1 MMVFSLYFLFIFY
14 LSHGVFASGCNQR
27 FYEYDSFVCVCNE
40 NSCDEFAPVVYPS
53 RGSYK
58 VITSSRDEFRFEETT
73 SNFSDVSAGSVRIF
87 VNTSDTL
94 QTMLG
99 FGGAFTDSTGIGV
112 TKLSSALQEEF
123 AKQYFSTNGI
133 EYNLGRVP
141 IAGSD
146 FSTHPYSYDDF
157 EGDVELTNFSLTFED
172 FHYKIPLMKAADD
185 LSEREFRFLA
195 TPWAPP
201 SWMKTNGMFNGSGK
215 LIPEFQQPWANYF
228 VKFFDSYKQEGI
240 NFHSLTVQNEPFAGT
255 TDYGWNCCHF
265 SAEDE
270 KVFVRDYLGPTL
282 QTAGYDGLKLIIGD
296 ASRGAFPEYIRN
308 ILEDEDCSAFV
319 DGIAVHWYEDKEVPA
334 SVLTLTHNDFPDK
347 FLLYTESCNGY
358 LPDSGNHV
366 HLGSW
371 ARGQNYAED
380 IIENVNHWSSGW
392 IDWNLALDLVG
403 GPNWASNNVDAP
415 VIVNETANEFY
426 KQPMFYALGH
436 FSKFIP
442 EGTVHIGSSITLVES
457 IGNPVGGI
465 DASAFVRLDGYIITV
480 VLNTNTEAT
489 TVLLED
495 DLGNQIQHDLPPKS
509 IQTFIYT
516 NEVQK

>member
-1 MMVFSLYFLFIFY
+1 MSYIIY
-14 LSHGVFASGCNQR
+14 ASGCNQR

-40 NSCDEFAPVVYPS
+40 NGCDEFAPVVYPS
-53 RGSYK
+53 RGVYK

-73 SNFSDVSAGSVRIF
+73 SNFSDVSGGSVKIF

-141 IAGSD
+141 IGGSD

-172 FHYKIPLMKAADD
+172 FDYKIPLMKAADD
-185 LSEREFRFLA
+185 LSEKEFLFLA

-215 LIPEFQQPWANYF
+215 LIPEMQQPWANYF

-240 NFHSLTVQNEPFAGT
+240 NFHSFTVQNEPFAGT

-265 SAEDE
+265 NAEDE

-282 QTAGYDGLKLIIGD
+282 QASGYDGLKLIIGD
-296 ASRGAFPEYIRN
+296 ASH
-308 ILEDEDCSAFV
+308 EDCSTFV

-347 FLLYTESCNGY
+347 FLLYTESCNGTA
-358 LPDSGNHV
+358 DSGNHV

-371 ARGQNYAED
+371 ARGENYAED
-380 IIENVNHWSSGW
+380 IIEVFGGLESSSGSRW
-392 IDWNLALDLVG
+392 RTELVQ
-403 GPNWASNNVDAP
+403 NNVDAP

-442 EGTVHIGSSITLVES
+442 EGTVHVGSSITLVES

-465 DASAFVRLDGYIITV
+465 DASSFVRSDGYIITV